1 MPEKKECHRCGDQ
14 LEYPI
19 NETAT
24 LSVGGKEVGISC
36 LDVIMNEVLS
46 LNMSDDIE
54 IRIEL
59 LNRLKERDYV
69 PSKAENEYAEA
80 LLKEYK
86 NRF

>member
-1 MPEKKECHRCGDQ
+1 
-14 LEYPI
+14 
-19 NETAT
+19 
-24 LSVGGKEVGISC
+24 
-36 LDVIMNEVLS
+36 MNEVLS